1 MHIVPTIIEK
11 SFNHERVYDVYY
23 KLLEERIILLTVEIN
38 DDMASSIIAS
48 LLLLESKDSES
59 DIYMYIN
66 SPGGSIHAGLAI
78 YDTMNFISNDVS
90 TICVGLAA
98 SMGAFLLSGGAKN
111 KRFALP
117 NSEIMIHQPLGQS
130 GGQASDMEIAA
141 KRIIYQK
148 EKLNKLLAL
157 HTHQPL
163 QKIQHDTDRD
173 YYMNAK
179 EALDYGIID
188 DIIQRKD

>member
-1 MHIVPTIIEK
+1 MHIIPTIIEK
-11 SFNHERVYDVYY
+11 SFNHERVYDVYS
-23 KLLEERIILLTVEIN
+23 KLLEERIILLTGEIN

-66 SPGGSIHAGLAI
+66 SPGGSVHAGLAI

-98 SMGAFLLSGGAKN
+98 SMGAFLLSGGARG

-141 KRIIYQK
+141 NRIIYQK
-148 EKLNKLLAL
+148 EKLNKLLAR
-157 HTHQPL
+157 HTQQPL
-163 QKIQHDTDRD
+163 KKIKHDTDRD

-179 EALDYGIID
+179 EALAYGMID
-188 DIIQRKD
+188 DIIERKD

>member
-11 SFNHERVYDVYY
+11 SFNHERVYDVYS
-23 KLLEERIILLTVEIN
+23 KLLEERIILLTGEIN